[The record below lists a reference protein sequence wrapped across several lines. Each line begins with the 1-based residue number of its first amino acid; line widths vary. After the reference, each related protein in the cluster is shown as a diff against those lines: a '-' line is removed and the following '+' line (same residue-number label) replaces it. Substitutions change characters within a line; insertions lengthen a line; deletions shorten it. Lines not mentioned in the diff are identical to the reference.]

1 MTDNTSSIAL
11 IGLGPRGISV
21 LERLVAQLNTVSHPP
36 EKLTLHLI
44 DDAQHGGGK
53 IWDINQPKYLCMN
66 TFAHGMTLFSETN
79 STVEAPVVEGPTI
92 YEWIRLT
99 LGDAH
104 VSPGARDYVAAHP
117 LDPQVLEEF
126 GRAELEKL
134 RPESYLPR
142 ALYGHYILWFFR
154 SVLQDVPE
162 WVEVKQHHARVVDIE
177 SRDGADVLHLNNDTT
192 VEAGSTLAV
201 TGWQNQGYTE
211 NERWILKTLEDNP
224 SLRWIRADNPID
236 QGVDSIKDNEKV
248 LVRGLGMGFFDIL
261 ILSTVGRGGKFV
273 EDSSKPWGMRYEAT
287 GTEPTFAAASR
298 RGYPFL
304 PQSDEDS
311 LPPAAEIPRLKKVVA
326 ELSHRTGA
334 RSINYD
340 TEVWPAVARD
350 AYQAYIDTLARV
362 EPESL
367 HTSREDIIAA
377 LDATPV
383 DAGVAYNGLAQL
395 DEVIKRHT
403 TKDFSLLR
411 WMHLLTEDFSS
422 QQELTEHIVQS
433 LCEDLAEA
441 QKGPDSPVRAALWS
455 VGFSRKPTQVLGA
468 EGRYTLESRH
478 HMFDKAITLGQTTC
492 SGPPPFRTQQL
503 LALVDAGIVS
513 FVGGNPVLGTNAD
526 AGEWTMSSSASGGKR
541 IPGTTLLDAWVH
553 KPDIRRTPHDSFMHS
568 LVESGR
574 VRAFTETAR
583 DGIEVPTGS
592 PAEDPDTRQVHN
604 ADGTVDERLHL
615 VGIPAHAE
623 YPDTTLAPPIPG
635 TDSWFIQEADKA
647 AVHAAQVALGLPNQ
661 QPEQ

>member
-117 LDPQVLEEF
+117 LDPQVLGEF
-126 GRAELEKL
+126 GRTELEKL

-142 ALYGHYILWFFR
+142 ALYGHYILWVFH

-177 SRDGADVLHLNNDTT
+177 SREGADILHLNNDTT
-192 VEAGSTLAV
+192 VAAGSTLAV

-304 PQSDEDS
+304 PQSNEGA

-367 HTSREDIIAA
+367 RASREEIIAA

-395 DEVIKRHT
+395 DEVIARHT

-411 WMHLLTEDFSS
+411 WMHLLTEDFSN
-422 QQELTEHIVQS
+422 QQELTEHIAQS
-433 LCEDLAEA
+433 LCEDLAES

-478 HMFDKAITLGQTTC
+478 HMFDKAISLGQTTC

-526 AGEWTMSSSASGGKR
+526 AGEWTISSSASGGKR

-574 VRAFTETAR
+574 VRAFTETAS

-647 AVHAAQVALGLPNQ
+647 AVHAAQVALAGQ
-661 QPEQ
+661 A